1 MSDIRACTCLCGL
14 LEWQSVGKLKRNQE
28 VEYFGGRH
36 VGGQVEELRED
47 CVRASAI
54 SQQKHQWEKR

>member
-1 MSDIRACTCLCGL
+1 M
-14 LEWQSVGKLKRNQE
+14 GKLKRNQE

-36 VGGQVEELRED
+36 VGRQVEELRED